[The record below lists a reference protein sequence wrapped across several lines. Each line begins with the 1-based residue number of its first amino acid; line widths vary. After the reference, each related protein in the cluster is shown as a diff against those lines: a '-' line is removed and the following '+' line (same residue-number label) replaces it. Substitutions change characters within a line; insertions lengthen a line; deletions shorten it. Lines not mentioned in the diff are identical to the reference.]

1 MPTIDDIKSALPTYA
16 KDLKLNLGSLLD
28 SPDLSVEQSWGC
40 AVAVAVACRNGM
52 LRDAILGEAQ
62 AHLSAEALEAA
73 KGAAAI
79 MGMNN
84 IYYRSTHMLSE
95 KEYASMPVKL
105 RMQIIGRPGI
115 EKANFE
121 LFCLAVSAVNG
132 CGACLDSHDKVVR
145 DAGLSKAAVQQS
157 LRIASVLHA
166 VACVLDAEGRA

>member
-1 MPTIDDIKSALPTYA
+1 MATLDDLKSSLPSYA

-28 SPDLSVEQSWGC
+28 SPDLSPQQSWGC
-40 AVAVAVACRNGM
+40 AVAVAIACRNAP
-52 LRDAILGEAQ
+52 LREAVLHDAA
-62 AHLSAEALEAA
+62 AHLSDEAMHAA
-73 KGAAAI
+73 RGAAAI

-95 KEYASMPVKL
+95 KDYSSMPVKL

-115 EKANFE
+115 DKADFE

-166 VACVLDAEGRA
+166 IAVVLDAEA